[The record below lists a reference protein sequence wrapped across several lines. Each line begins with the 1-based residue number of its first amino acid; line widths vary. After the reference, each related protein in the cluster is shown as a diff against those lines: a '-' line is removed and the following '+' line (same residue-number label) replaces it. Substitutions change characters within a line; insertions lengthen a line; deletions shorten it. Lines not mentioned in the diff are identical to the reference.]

1 MDYLPLIAS
10 LTLIWRWTRNQR
22 RLSAV
27 CGAMPPESVQTTLT
41 EVVYG
46 ESNASHMAS
55 GGEPVKLRNAV
66 LMNDDDR
73 SLGGIVLNGQHSF
86 LERMPQQSW
95 FKIRTAGK
103 GQREVYLVF
112 RCTGPLAIPYGPF
125 ANEERD
131 RLLNDIEECLLN
143 RSDQGPWHKDEKKLT
158 QVLYINAD

>member
-1 MDYLPLIAS
+1 
-10 LTLIWRWTRNQR
+10 
-22 RLSAV
+22 
-27 CGAMPPESVQTTLT
+27 
-41 EVVYG
+41 
-46 ESNASHMAS
+46 MAR
-55 GGEPVKLRNAV
+55 GKQATWQLKGKPVKLGNAV
-66 LMNDDDR
+66 LQRRADPLPIRDVIDQGNPDDR